1 MYIFWFILSIVK
13 FQYCMTISTLFMDN
27 SWYIFDTMIG
37 GFFGVILFTI
47 IGKRLQSFL
56 VNLFPNR
63 FRRFSNRTR
72 FMVRLRRFGGVT
84 GISILTPILL
94 GIPLGVMILS
104 TLTNDRYTIY
114 LNMFLSISVWTGI
127 FYIISLI

>member
-1 MYIFWFILSIVK
+1 
-13 FQYCMTISTLFMDN
+13 MTISTLFMDN

-127 FYIISLI
+127 FYIISLIWNLF